1 METQKNLSRLLPH
14 LENLTTYLEMY
25 IDVQKQGVEGILSEI
40 DRNDVNIALENLV
53 DGVNS
58 VKQFSNTFE
67 IQSNVVDDRIK
78 T

>member
-25 IDVQKQGVEGILSEI
+25 IDVQKQGVEGTLSEI